1 MTDQLSGVVCS
12 IWASEQLLDCQDW
25 PKSPARFAQHLG
37 LAVCLH
43 KTKICVSEAIAAD
56 VPRQRCRA
64 HTMYDVQFLWALEND
79 SHTAESSA
87 LPGILVS
94 CKDHMSTCRSSVFL
108 IKVLAK
114 AVGGK

>member
-1 MTDQLSGVVCS
+1 MSVK
-12 IWASEQLLDCQDW
+12 LLQRMCQDND
-25 PKSPARFAQHLG
+25 
-37 LAVCLH
+37 AVH
-43 KTKICVSEAIAAD
+43 THV
-56 VPRQRCRA
+56 
-64 HTMYDVQFLWALEND
+64 TMYDVQFLWALEKD